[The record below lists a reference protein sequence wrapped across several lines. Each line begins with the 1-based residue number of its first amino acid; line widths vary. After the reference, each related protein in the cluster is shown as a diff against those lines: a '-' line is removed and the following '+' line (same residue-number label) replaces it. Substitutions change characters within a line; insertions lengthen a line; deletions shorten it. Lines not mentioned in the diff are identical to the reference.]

1 MHSLSN
7 PYIVAGVHSINKVAM
22 SEPPE
27 QTSPKPGFTR
37 GGFAPIPH
45 RHSDIAPLP
54 STTSPTPALALSPSR
69 VEWERGRGKEREL
82 PRRELDPEPE
92 DRERRREWDE
102 YPPRRESRGH
112 WEDDFDRPK
121 RRRSPSPLGPSHRPR
136 LNSPSPPPPRF
147 NIPDPASI
155 ETLLPFRT
163 FAEWFRTS
171 HPQTARA
178 DEEETRKHKEM
189 IESGQA
195 TEQEA
200 KEKVGMAKRYERY
213 RKEFTS
219 RQLYALFLT
228 HRDSAWFKEKYLH
241 FPEYAALRRR
251 LNRQG
256 RIPQVGQ
263 YISELRSGAHDQ
275 VSYDQIEDVP
285 GVKLDEDE
293 PEGLNRALGD
303 KGEWGED
310 GAVRVEL
317 APRTKQVFVK
327 TVPPNCSRKALEDLF
342 SKVPGFQWLAIS
354 DPSQKRSFHRV
365 AWAQYAD
372 DTDVSKVIEQ
382 LDSTKIEGFTFHLTI
397 NTTPT
402 IGRVR
407 IAPPSVSTL
416 DRLLLDGTR
425 AKSLALKLE
434 EELLGDDEESVV
446 EGEGGEK
453 AKPAE
458 GDVKVEGEAAEEKP
472 EVTKSLGLREKGSD
486 VVEEVIMKLVDE
498 RGLTG
503 EDLDEEQKVQKA
515 KIILDQWIAYLRHG
529 LSTCYYCI
537 APCAFME
544 ELQRKCI
551 AHVRAHP
558 SSSTAEHHQEQEHE
572 HEHEH
577 EHDTEEHARTEVEDV
592 VKSEVVDG
600 AGDGT
605 DVKAG
610 VQVGKE
616 EEKEADGEEVEKEVN
631 DEDREMREDGQDN
644 SKTVLTAHPSHAAAN
659 DRSDRERERKSRKN
673 TFPQKTA
680 EEKWIESH
688 DLRIAPLLISS
699 AALNLSEEK
708 DGLRVGDYGGR
719 DPEEELKKLCAPLIK
734 QEEQSKYRCK
744 ECNKLFRA
752 PEFVI
757 KHITT
762 KHTDVTQGR
771 IDDVLYL
778 NNFVLDPQHIQPSV
792 STLAAINDKLPASSS
807 NPLNPSLPSSLP
819 LNPFDP
825 SVTGAA
831 FSHSQMN
838 GMSGMPMSMGMGMNP
853 GGGHGTPGGQGHGQ
867 FNLMQQQ
874 MMMMLQM
881 QQAMMMGQMGM
892 GMGGGGMGGGVNAS
906 PMAGGAGAGAGGVGG
921 GAMSTPTRG
930 GGVGGQLAGRMGG
943 YAPSPANLAPLPPPP
958 PGGED
963 PRARRGRVSYQDLD
977 EPGAGGGGG
986 LPY

>member
-1 MHSLSN
+1 
-7 PYIVAGVHSINKVAM
+7 M
-22 SEPPE
+22 SESAE

-54 STTSPTPALALSPSR
+54 STTSPAPALALSPSR
-69 VEWERGRGKEREL
+69 AEWERGRGKEREL

-92 DRERRREWDE
+92 DRERRREWDD

-171 HPQTARA
+171 HPQTARV

-241 FPEYAALRRR
+241 FPEYIALRRR

-256 RIPQVGQ
+256 RIPQVTQ

-310 GAVRVEL
+310 SVVRVEL

-365 AWAQYAD
+365 AWAQYGE
-372 DTDVSKVIEQ
+372 DTDVSQ
-382 LDSTKIEGFTFHLTI
+382 IEGFTFHLTI
-397 NTTPT
+397 NTSPT

-407 IAPPSVSTL
+407 VAPPSVNTL

-434 EELLGDDEESVV
+434 GELLGDDEDSV
-446 EGEGGEK
+446 EGEGEK
-453 AKPAE
+453 AKPE
-458 GDVKVEGEAAEEKP
+458 GDIKVEDEAAEEKP
-472 EVTKSLGLREKGSD
+472 EVPKSLGLREKGSD
-486 VVEEVIMKLVDE
+486 MVEEVILKVIEE

-503 EDLDEEQKVQKA
+503 EDLNEEQKVQKA

-529 LSTCYYCI
+529 LSTCFYCV

-558 SSSTAEHHQEQEHE
+558 SSSTNEHEHERE

-577 EHDTEEHARTEVEDV
+577 EHDTEEHARAEIEDV
-592 VKSEVVDG
+592 VKSEAVDG
-600 AGDGT
+600 ADE
-605 DVKAG
+605 VKAE
-610 VQVGKE
+610 VEV
-616 EEKEADGEEVEKEVN
+616 EKEKEKVANGEEVEKEVN
-631 DEDREMREDGQDN
+631 DEDREMRDDGQGN
-644 SKTVLTAHPSHAAAN
+644 PKTLPTAHPSNAATN
-659 DRSDRERERKSRKN
+659 DRPDRDRERKSRKN

-688 DLRIAPLLISS
+688 DLRIAPLLVSD
-699 AALNLSEEK
+699 LNLPEEEG
-708 DGLRVGDYGGR
+708 GLRLGDYGGR
-719 DPEEELKKLCAPLIK
+719 DPDEELKKLCAPLIK

-778 NNFVLDPQHIQPSV
+778 NNFVLDPQHVQPSV
-792 STLAAINDKLPASSS
+792 STLAAIDDKLPASS
-807 NPLNPSLPSSLP
+807 NPLNPSIPSSLP

-825 SVTGAA
+825 SVAGGA
-831 FSHSQMN
+831 FNNPQIN
-838 GMSGMPMSMGMGMNP
+838 GMPMSMGMGINS
-853 GGGHGTPGGQGHGQ
+853 GGGHGTPSGQGHGQ

-892 GMGGGGMGGGVNAS
+892 GMGAGMGGVNAS
-906 PMAGGAGAGAGGVGG
+906 PMAGGAAGGGVGG

-930 GGVGGQLAGRMGG
+930 GGIGGGQLAGRMGG